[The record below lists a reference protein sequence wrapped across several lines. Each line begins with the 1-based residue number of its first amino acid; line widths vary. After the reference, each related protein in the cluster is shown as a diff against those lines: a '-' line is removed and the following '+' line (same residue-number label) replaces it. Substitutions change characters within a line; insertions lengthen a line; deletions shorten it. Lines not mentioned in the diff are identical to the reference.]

1 MVFRRLTADTIII
14 LSITVT
20 IPHHCLSFH
29 NFSTAKNIV
38 ILLGVEIF
46 TPANRRNYGTFCR
59 VSYNKRTLVGYYA
72 IETNALFIFFLH
84 TFRC

>member
-1 MVFRRLTADTIII
+1 MVFRRLAADTIII

-59 VSYNKRTLVGYYA
+59 VSYNKH
-72 IETNALFIFFLH
+72 ALLLA
-84 TFRC
+84 TML

>member
-20 IPHHCLSFH
+20 QLFNCKKYC
-29 NFSTAKNIV
+29 NFTWCGNFYTSKSKKLRYFLPRV
-38 ILLGVEIF
+38 IQQ
-46 TPANRRNYGTFCR
+46 T
-59 VSYNKRTLVGYYA
+59 RTLVGYYA